1 MAQEVTLGDVDLASI
16 KIRSLTGT
24 LTLISRSF
32 FIQIISTAG
41 LFLLT
46 VFLGRPEIG
55 LFIAVNDM
63 VSILGY
69 FSDIGLA
76 ASLVQKKSTVTL
88 SDLRTSFTMQQL
100 LVLAL
105 IGVLLLLLPWLS
117 SYYHISGS
125 QIWLVYALLTGFFL
139 ASLKTIPSVILERQ
153 LRFEILASV
162 EIIENIIFYFVA
174 VLLAWRGFGVTAY
187 AWAVL
192 LRGLVG
198 TSMLYLLSP
207 WNIGLE
213 ISRPSLKILLSF
225 GLPYQINTLLATVK
239 DRFLNIFLWRIIG
252 ADGVGIIGWAQSW
265 SQKPLRF
272 IMDNVTK
279 VTFPSFSRLQDH
291 PQELKHGIEKM
302 LFFISFLTF
311 PIVGGMAVL
320 APQLV
325 NLIPRYDKWAVALI
339 PLTLYCFNSAL
350 AGVST
355 PMTSVLNALGKVK
368 INTYLMIMW
377 TVLTW
382 IITPVMAIRFHYL
395 GVAYATGIIA
405 LTSFVPVLI
414 VRKYIKFDFM
424 SSVLKPGLST
434 LAMLSVSILFGSLLP
449 RNLFFLILNALIS
462 AVSYLVF
469 SYLIIGP
476 VLFNDMSRLVH
487 AFTRRK
493 T

>member
-1 MAQEVTLGDVDLASI
+1 MAEEITLGDVDLASI
-16 KIRSLTGT
+16 KSRSLIGT
-24 LTLISRSF
+24 ITLISRSF
-32 FIQIISTAG
+32 FVQIIATAG
-41 LFLLT
+41 LFFLT

-76 ASLVQKKSTVTL
+76 ASIVQKKTQVTL
-88 SDLRTSFTMQQL
+88 SDLRTSFTLQQILVLVLIGITLL
-100 LVLAL
+100 LVPAL
-105 IGVLLLLLPWLS
+105 S
-117 SYYHISGS
+117 TYYHISGS
-125 QIWLVYALLTGFFL
+125 GLWLLYALLTGFFL
-139 ASLKTIPSVILERQ
+139 ASLKTIPSVILERH
-153 LRFEILASV
+153 LRFEILATV

-174 VLLAWRGFGVTAY
+174 VLLAWRGFGVAAY

-198 TSMLYLLSP
+198 TILLYLLSP
-207 WNIGLE
+207 WKVGFE

-302 LFFISFLTF
+302 LFFICFLTF
-311 PIVGGMAVL
+311 PVVGGMAVL

-325 NLIPRYDKWAVALI
+325 GLIPKYDKWAVALI
-339 PLTLYCFNSAL
+339 PLSLYCLNSAL
-350 AGVST
+350 AGIST

-368 INTYLMIMW
+368 TNTYLMIMW
-377 TVLTW
+377 TALTW
-382 IITPVMAIRFHYL
+382 IITPILAIKFHYL
-395 GVAYATGIIA
+395 GVAYATGIIS
-405 LTSFVPVLI
+405 LTSFIPVII
-414 VRKYIKFDFM
+414 VRKYVKFDLN
-424 SSVLKPGLST
+424 STIIKPAAATIG
-434 LAMLSVSILFGSLLP
+434 MLVISLLITKLLP
-449 RNLFFLILNALIS
+449 QNLTYFITNILVSGL
-462 AVSYLVF
+462 SYLVL
-469 SYLIIGP
+469 SYLFIGSA
-476 VLFNDMSRLVH
+476 LFNDAARLID
-487 AFTRRK
+487 AFKHR
-493 T
+493 